1 MTQLARGLVRS
12 DVPASPP
19 RSSRQA
25 CHSSPAAPR
34 TFSAATRW
42 WEVGTG
48 HFLSFLFQFIFFS
61 PPTIVKKKKLD
72 PSPSFSFPLFAGTE
86 LGREDG
92 EGAREEGQTILGVI
106 DGGAGG

>member
-42 WEVGTG
+42 QVGTDR
-48 HFLSFLFQFIFFS
+48 FLSFLFPS
-61 PPTIVKKKKLD
+61 TIVKKKKAGSL
-72 PSPSFSFPLFAGTE
+72 PSRLFPSHFAGTV
-86 LGREDG
+86 GRDDG
-92 EGAREEGQTILGVI
+92 EGAWEEGQTILGVI

>member
-42 WEVGTG
+42 QVGTDR
-48 HFLSFLFQFIFFS
+48 FLSFLFPS
-61 PPTIVKKKKLD
+61 TIVKKKKLD

-92 EGAREEGQTILGVI
+92 DGAREEGQTILGVI

>member
-42 WEVGTG
+42 WEVGTDR
-48 HFLSFLFQFIFFS
+48 FLSFLFPS
-61 PPTIVKKKKLD
+61 TIVKKKKLD

-92 EGAREEGQTILGVI
+92 DGAREEGQTILGVI

>member
-42 WEVGTG
+42 WEVGTDP
-48 HFLSFLFQFIFFS
+48 FLSFLFPS
-61 PPTIVKKKKLD
+61 TIVKKKKLD
-72 PSPSFSFPLFAGTE
+72 PSPPFSFPLFAGTE

>member
-42 WEVGTG
+42 WEVGTFR
-48 HFLSFLFQFIFFS
+48 FLSFLFPS
-61 PPTIVKKKKLD
+61 TIVKKKKLD

>member
-42 WEVGTG
+42 WEVWNGPLP
-48 HFLSFLFQFIFFS
+48 F
-61 PPTIVKKKKLD
+61 V
-72 PSPSFSFPLFAGTE
+72 SFPFN
-86 LGREDG
+86 DS
-92 EGAREEGQTILGVI
+92 
-106 DGGAGG
+106 

>member
-42 WEVGTG
+42 QVGTDR
-48 HFLSFLFQFIFFS
+48 FLSFLFPS
-61 PPTIVKKKKLD
+61 TIVKKKKAGSCLPIFFLHTLRELWEGMTERGRGKRVR
-72 PSPSFSFPLFAGTE
+72 PS
-86 LGREDG
+86 
-92 EGAREEGQTILGVI
+92 
-106 DGGAGG
+106 

>member
-34 TFSAATRW
+34 TFSAATGW
-42 WEVGTG
+42 WEVGTDR
-48 HFLSFLFQFIFFS
+48 FLSFLFPS
-61 PPTIVKKKKLD
+61 TIVKKKKLD